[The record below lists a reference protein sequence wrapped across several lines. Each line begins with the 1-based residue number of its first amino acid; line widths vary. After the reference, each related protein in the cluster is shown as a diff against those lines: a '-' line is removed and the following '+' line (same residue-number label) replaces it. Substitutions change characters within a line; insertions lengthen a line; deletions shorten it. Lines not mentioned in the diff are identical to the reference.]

1 MAAKRRSKI
10 EIIGDILFLMQRKG
24 GKVKPTHVLY
34 GGNLSHD
41 RLKIYIDEL
50 LAKQLIEEVIE
61 GEKKFYRIT
70 DNGLKL
76 VEELKKIKNVTD
88 AFGL

>member
-1 MAAKRRSKI
+1 MK
-10 EIIGDILFLMQRKG
+10 
-24 GKVKPTHVLY
+24 
-34 GGNLSHD
+34 
-41 RLKIYIDEL
+41 
-50 LAKQLIEEVIE
+50 
-61 GEKKFYRIT
+61 EKKFYRIT

>member
-24 GKVKPTHVLY
+24 GKVKPTHILY

-50 LAKQLIEEVIE
+50 LMKQLIEEVE
-61 GEKKFYRIT
+61 EDEKKFYRIT

-76 VEELKKIKNVTD
+76 VEELRKIKNVTE

>member
-24 GKVKPTHVLY
+24 GKVKPTHILY

-50 LAKQLIEEVIE
+50 LVKQLIEEVE
-61 GEKKFYRIT
+61 DDEKKFYRIT

-76 VEELKKIKNVTD
+76 VEELRKIKNVTE

>member
-1 MAAKRRSKI
+1 MASKRRSKI

-24 GKVKPTHVLY
+24 GKVKPTHILY

-50 LAKQLIEEVIE
+50 IIKQLIEEIDE
-61 GEKKFYRIT
+61 GDKKFYRIT
-70 DNGLKL
+70 ENGLKL
-76 VEELKKIKNVTD
+76 TEELKKIKNVTE

>member
-24 GKVKPTHVLY
+24 GKVKPTHILY

-50 LAKQLIEEVIE
+50 LIKKLIEEVE
-61 GEKKFYRIT
+61 EEDKRFYRIT

-76 VEELKKIKNVTD
+76 VEELRKIKNVTE

>member
-1 MAAKRRSKI
+1 
-10 EIIGDILFLMQRKG
+10 MQRKG
-24 GKVKPTHVLY
+24 GKVKPTHILY

-50 LAKQLIEEVIE
+50 LIKQLIEEIE
-61 GEKKFYRIT
+61 EDEKKFYRIT

-76 VEELKKIKNVTD
+76 VEELRKIKNVTE

>member
-10 EIIGDILFLMQRKG
+10 EIVGDILFLMQRKG
-24 GKVKPTHVLY
+24 GKVKPTHILY

-41 RLKIYIDEL
+41 RLKIYVDEL
-50 LAKQLIEEVIE
+50 LIKQLIEEVQE
-61 GEKKFYRIT
+61 EDKKFYRIT
-70 DNGLKL
+70 DKGLKL
-76 VEELKKIKNVTD
+76 VEELRKIKNVTD

>member
-1 MAAKRRSKI
+1 MASKRRSKI

>member
-1 MAAKRRSKI
+1 
-10 EIIGDILFLMQRKG
+10 MQRKG
-24 GKVKPTHVLY
+24 GKVKPTHILY

-50 LAKQLIEEVIE
+50 LAKQLIEEVDE

-76 VEELKKIKNVTD
+76 TEELKKIKNVTD

>member
-10 EIIGDILFLMQRKG
+10 EIVGDILFLMQRKG
-24 GKVKPTHVLY
+24 GKVKPTHILY

-41 RLKIYIDEL
+41 RLKIYVDEL
-50 LAKQLIEEVIE
+50 LTKQLIEEVQE
-61 GEKKFYRIT
+61 EDKKFYRIT
-70 DNGLKL
+70 DKGLKL
-76 VEELKKIKNVTD
+76 VEELRKIKNVTD

>member
-24 GKVKPTHVLY
+24 GKVKPTHILY

-50 LAKQLIEEVIE
+50 LIKQLIEEIE
-61 GEKKFYRIT
+61 EDEKKFYRIT

-76 VEELKKIKNVTD
+76 VEELRKIKNVTE

>member
-1 MAAKRRSKI
+1 MASKRRSKI

-24 GKVKPTHVLY
+24 GKVKPTHILY

-50 LAKQLIEEVIE
+50 LVKQLIEEITD
-61 GEKKFYRIT
+61 GEKKFFRIT

-76 VEELKKIKNVTD
+76 TEELRKIKNITD